1 MGVVQ
6 SVQAARSIGAVGVGK
21 SLRTDMRRGITSKM
35 AVRAG
40 SIMTSGIVRIA
51 ALARIATVV
60 GITALIMLTLRESY
74 GSSRKQSEHE
84 GGRE

>member
-1 MGVVQ
+1 
-6 SVQAARSIGAVGVGK
+6 
-21 SLRTDMRRGITSKM
+21 
-35 AVRAG
+35 
-40 SIMTSGIVRIA
+40 MTSGIVRIS

-60 GITALIMLTLRESY
+60 GITALIMPTLRESY